1 MNPSSKRYVTS
12 PREVLVFRLPRTGRC
27 RTLIDNIT
35 ASSDHIAVLRQH
47 GVGRYRLEWRD
58 VHRWIVC
65 VQVLVVAPDGS
76 VVRARPKPRAR
87 RVPPPRVVPPPVAP
101 GGAPT
106 RGRR

>member
-12 PREVLVFRLPRTGRC
+12 PREVLVYRLPATGRC

-35 ASSDHIAVLRQH
+35 ASSDVVSALRQH

-58 VHRWIVC
+58 AHRWIC
-65 VQVLVVAPDGS
+65 FVQLMMVAPDGS
-76 VVRARPKPRAR
+76 VRRVAPKVRAR
-87 RVPPPRVVPPPVAP
+87 RVLPPRLVPRPVAQ
-101 GGAPT
+101 GGAPA